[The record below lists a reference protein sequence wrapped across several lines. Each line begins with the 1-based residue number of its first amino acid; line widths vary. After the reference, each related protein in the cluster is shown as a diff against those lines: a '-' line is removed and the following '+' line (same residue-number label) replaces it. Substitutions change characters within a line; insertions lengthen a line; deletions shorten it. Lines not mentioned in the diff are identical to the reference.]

1 MILITRPRTEANILS
16 ERLLKSKIH
25 SFVEPM
31 TTFRYYNKKIKYNKD
46 KVYLIASL
54 QSVRALLKNKSNNQQ
69 LIKFGKFFVIGKKV
83 GKSLKA
89 LGCKH
94 IIRTFE
100 NSNELIK
107 YLSKIKN
114 KKLELEYLCGSVVNQ
129 DFISALSLNNF
140 LFKRNIVYQSIPR
153 KNLSEKCLKLIKGN
167 QIKVILIYSVLGAE
181 TLIKLLK
188 QKHLLNKIR
197 KVKILCL
204 SKRISSKVS
213 LLSNHRI
220 VKSVPSP
227 NELSII
233 NYLRKC

>member
-16 ERLLKSKIH
+16 EKLLRSKVH

-31 TTFRYYNKKIKYNKD
+31 TSFRYYNKNIKYDKE

-54 QSVRALLKNKSNNQQ
+54 QSVRALLKNKSNNKK

-83 GKSLKA
+83 GESLKV
-89 LGCKH
+89 LGCKN
-94 IIRTFE
+94 IIRIFQD
-100 NSNELIK
+100 SNELIK

-114 KKLELEYLCGSVVNQ
+114 KDLELEYLCGSVVNQ
-129 DFISALSLNNF
+129 DFVSELNLNNF
-140 LFKRNIVYQSIPR
+140 LYKKNIIYQSIPR
-153 KNLSEKCLKLIKGN
+153 KNLSERCLKLIKGS

-181 TLIKLLK
+181 TFIQLLK
-188 QKHLLNKIR
+188 QKRLLNKIS

-213 LLSNHRI
+213 SLSNHRI
-220 VKSVPSP
+220 VISAPSP
-227 NELSII
+227 NESSII
-233 NYLRKC
+233 KYLIK